1 MKKLIL
7 LTALLVVST
16 SCLAGGLS
24 EEENNIS
31 KCVGFL
37 ASQKYIN
44 AKMMDSSSDI
54 AGVKMKAVAAKNK
67 YPAITLKIMTDTSSN
82 TASLIINYF
91 IAAVKSNDNEKINDI
106 YRRGITTCKKSG
118 LTISQVND
126 KFAVTVDDI
135 DDAL

>member
-1 MKKLIL
+1 MKKLIISAVL
-7 LTALLVVST
+7 LALST
-16 SCLAGGLS
+16 SCLAEGLS
-24 EEENNIS
+24 EEENDIS

-67 YPAITLKIMTDTSSN
+67 YPSTTLRIMTDTSSN
-82 TASLIINYF
+82 TASILVNYF
-91 IAAVKSNDNEKINDI
+91 TTAVKNNDKEKINDL
-106 YRRGITTCKKSG
+106 YRRGIATCKNSG
-118 LTISQVND
+118 LTINQANE
-126 KFAVTVDDI
+126 KFTVTVDDI